1 MLIEG
6 TMTDA
11 QGRVTE
17 FQVDADEYM
26 QWGAPRDVL
35 GDRVGV
41 LGAIEQV
48 LAEYEEGD
56 L

>member
-1 MLIEG
+1 MLIKG
-6 TMTDA
+6 VMTDINGVA
-11 QGRVTE
+11 TE
-17 FQVDADEYM
+17 FEVVADGYM
-26 QWGAPRDVL
+26 QWGGTPDAL
-35 GDRVGV
+35 GDRVGL